1 MDSLIH
7 IDQQWLLAINGWHS
21 EWADILMWY
30 VSQSTTWLPLYALL
44 VGLVVYRFGI
54 KTQGPTQT
62 SDPLQ
67 LPLQRGSVNKFPSTI
82 DTNLAPSLC
91 REGRGGSLL
100 RVLIVLAGFAVAVG
114 LSDFVSSGLIKPWVC
129 RLRPTHEPALA
140 GMVHLVN
147 GYTGGMYGFVSSHA
161 ANTMACALLFSLL
174 YKNKYATIG
183 LILWVALNCYSR
195 MYLGVH
201 YPGDIIGGLLVGAL
215 LAVLVYALL
224 RYLLARVD
232 ARHTPNGRGACSEAS
247 CKQIADDE
255 GSPTAGS

>member
-1 MDSLIH
+1 MNTLISL
-7 IDQQWLLAINGWHS
+7 DQQWLLAINGWHA
-21 EWADILMWY
+21 EWADMLMWC
-30 VSQSTTWLPLYALL
+30 VSKSTTWLPLYALL

-54 KTQGPTQT
+54 QWYRSSQNTPTLSKQ
-62 SDPLQ
+62 
-67 LPLQRGSVNKFPSTI
+67 K
-82 DTNLAPSLC
+82 A
-91 REGRGGSLL
+91 LL
-100 RVLIVLAGFAVAVG
+100 RLLIIFAGFAVAVG

-129 RLRPTHEPALA
+129 RLRPTHEPELS

-183 LILWVALNCYSR
+183 LMLWVALNCYSR

-215 LAVLVYALL
+215 FAVLVYALL

-232 ARHTPNGRGACSEAS
+232 ARHTPNGRDACSEAS
-247 CKQIADDE
+247 CKQIADDG

>member
-7 IDQQWLLAINGWHS
+7 IDQQWLLAINGWHA
-21 EWADILMWY
+21 EWADVLMWY
-30 VSQSTTWLPLYALL
+30 VSKSTTWLPLYALL

-54 KTQGPTQT
+54 QWYQSTQSTQIISNTPTL
-62 SDPLQ
+62 S
-67 LPLQRGSVNKFPSTI
+67 KKK
-82 DTNLAPSLC
+82 A
-91 REGRGGSLL
+91 LL
-100 RVLIVLAGFAVAVG
+100 RVVIVLAGFAVAIG

-140 GMVHLVN
+140 GMLHLVN
-147 GYTGGMYGFVSSHA
+147 GYTGGLYGFVSSHA

-183 LILWVALNCYSR
+183 LMLWVALNCYSR

-215 LAVLVYALL
+215 FAVLVYALL

-232 ARHTPNGRGACSEAS
+232 ARHTPNGRDACSEAS
-247 CKQIADDE
+247 CKQVADDG

>member
-7 IDQQWLLAINGWHS
+7 IDQEWLLAINGWHA
-21 EWADILMWY
+21 EWADMLMWY

-44 VGLVVYRFGI
+44 LGLVVYRFGI
-54 KTQGPTQT
+54 QWYRSTQNIQNTPTL
-62 SDPLQ
+62 SKK
-67 LPLQRGSVNKFPSTI
+67 N
-82 DTNLAPSLC
+82 A
-91 REGRGGSLL
+91 LL

-140 GMVHLVN
+140 GMLHLVN
-147 GYTGGMYGFVSSHA
+147 GYTGGLYGFVSSHA

-174 YKNKYATIG
+174 YRNRYATVG
-183 LILWVALNCYSR
+183 LMLWVALNCYSR

-201 YPGDIIGGLLVGAL
+201 YPGDIIGGLLVGAV
-215 LAVLVYALL
+215 LATLTYAAL
-224 RYLLARVD
+224 RRLLARVD
-232 ARHTPNGRGACSEAS
+232 VRHAPNGRGACSEAS
-247 CKQIADDE
+247 CRPTADDE

>member
-7 IDQQWLLAINGWHS
+7 IDQQWLLAINGWHA
-21 EWADILMWY
+21 EWADMLMWY
-30 VSQSTTWLPLYALL
+30 VSKSTTWLPLYALL

-54 KTQGPTQT
+54 GTPSNSPHKGEGKK
-62 SDPLQ
+62 L
-67 LPLQRGSVNKFPSTI
+67 PSTTE
-82 DTNLAPSLC
+82 TNLAPSLC
-91 REGRGGSLL
+91 REGWGGSLL
-100 RVLIVLAGFAVAVG
+100 RLLIIFAGFAVAVG
-114 LSDFVSSGLIKPWVC
+114 MSDFVSSGVIKPWVC

-174 YKNKYATIG
+174 YRNRYATVG
-183 LILWVALNCYSR
+183 LMLWVALNCYSR

-215 LAVLVYALL
+215 LATLTYAVV
-224 RYLLARVD
+224 RRLLARVD
-232 ARHTPNGRGACSEAS
+232 ERLAYSEAS
-247 CKQIADDE
+247 CKQTADDE